1 MSDFTPSTELL
12 AAQLAATVAF
22 ADTGTT
28 NSYITIYDAA
38 ENLLVTVQLAKPCG
52 TVTTGV
58 LQLHQEAPGG
68 DLIAAS
74 GVLQL
79 HQEAPGGDLIAASG
93 VATRASWFA
102 GNGSLVAQGD
112 VTDEAGAGPFIL
124 GGAAGTQLYAGGRAI
139 LGVTEIT

>member
-1 MSDFTPSTELL
+1 MSDFIPSAGLL

-28 NSYITIYDAA
+28 NAYITIYDAA

-52 TVTTGV
+52 TVTDGV
-58 LQLHQEAPGG
+58 LQLHQGA
-68 DLIAAS
+68 L
-74 GVLQL
+74 
-79 HQEAPGGDLIAASG
+79 GGDLIAASG
-93 VATRASWFA
+93 VATHASWFA

-112 VTDEAGAGPFIL
+112 VTDEAGVGPFIL